1 MTGLNSIVGDKFDI
15 LCIAESKLDPSFPNS
30 QFKRKGYKP
39 KPYRLD
45 ISSKTGGLLVYVREG
60 ISSKYLK
67 DFSLPKEKR
76 KYWAIKERADN

>member
-15 LCIAESKLDPSFPNS
+15 LCIAESKLDPSFQNS

-45 ISSKTGGLLVYVREG
+45 VSSRTGGLLVYVRDG
-60 ISSKYLK
+60 ISSN
-67 DFSLPKEKR
+67 SPEGS
-76 KYWAIKERADN
+76 